1 VTAPTP
7 AWHVDEALLR
17 RWVAGGAGAASAAS
31 VEQHVVRCPV
41 CRARV
46 AEATASVDAPA
57 LPDLNQV
64 WTGIRDG
71 LELPRAS
78 RAQKMLRRLGLTDA
92 DALLL
97 VSAPAMRA
105 AWVNALG
112 LVLAFV
118 GAAAFF
124 QESRVILAFL
134 IVAPLVPMLGVA
146 LTYRSDGEGVFEQE
160 AATPYSPVRLVLL
173 RTIAVLAATMP
184 LVVVA
189 GLLLP
194 ADLALAWLVPA
205 LGFTAVL
212 LAASTWI
219 DSVVAAA
226 VLTLAWTAAVLSSY
240 VQGSAQTVYGPLALF
255 AYSVVGCAALV
266 VFVHRLRRTGT
277 LGGLL

>member
-1 VTAPTP
+1 MTAPNP
-7 AWHVDEALLR
+7 VWHVDETLLR
-17 RWVAGGAGAASAAS
+17 RWVAGSAGAASAAS
-31 VEQHVVRCPV
+31 VEQHMVRCQV
-41 CRARV
+41 CRGRV
-46 AEATASVDAPA
+46 ADAMVRVDAPTV
-57 LPDLNQV
+57 PDLGNV
-64 WTGIRDG
+64 WTEIRDE
-71 LELPRAS
+71 LELPRES
-78 RAQKMLRRLGLTDA
+78 RTQKVLRRLGLTDA

-118 GAAAFF
+118 GAAVFF

-146 LTYRSDGEGVFEQE
+146 LTYRTDGEGIFEQE

-173 RTIAVLAATMP
+173 RTIAVLAATAP
-184 LVVVA
+184 LVVAA

-219 DSVVAAA
+219 DAVVAAA
-226 VLTLAWTAAVLSSY
+226 ALTLAWTAAVLSSY
-240 VQGSAQTVYGPLALF
+240 VQGSAQTVYEPLALF